1 MVTQRW
7 RTASGV
13 VVEAGE
19 HVPMAFRCGGLGG
32 EILRVRV
39 VGDLV
44 DGDRRNQC
52 ADLVR
57 QHRAL
62 CCMV

>member
-1 MVTQRW
+1 M
-7 RTASGV
+7 SGV

-32 EILRVRV
+32 EILRIRV
-39 VGDLV
+39 IGDLV
-44 DGDRRNQC
+44 DGERRNQF

-57 QHRAL
+57 QDRAL
-62 CCMV
+62 CFMV

>member
-1 MVTQRW
+1 M
-7 RTASGV
+7 SGV

-32 EILRVRV
+32 EILRIRV
-39 VGDLV
+39 TGDLV
-44 DGDRRNQC
+44 DGERRNQF

-57 QHRAL
+57 QDRAL
-62 CCMV
+62 CFMV